1 MMFRKPLSL
10 GAAALLLA
18 LTGVSPALAAEFNPA
33 PLQKAAKQIERRLKT
48 RIGIAVYDPENAIE
62 WNYNGDQRF
71 PMNSTMKAFACATL
85 LHRADTGKTDLGQ
98 PVAIEED
105 MIVKY
110 SPVTQDHVGS
120 SNLTYADLCEATI
133 TTSDNTAANL
143 VLEELGGPAGLT
155 AFMRSIGDQ
164 ITRLDRYEPT
174 LNEGTPG
181 DPRDTT
187 TPSAA
192 AETLY
197 KLVFSSALSNT
208 SRTKLTGWLE
218 GNLVGNSTLRAG
230 LPRGWRIGDKTGA
243 GAYGSRGNI
252 AIIWPPKRAPLA
264 LVVYLTENKAAFKVR
279 NKAIAEVGAAFAR
292 SFEPA
297 H

>member
-18 LTGVSPALAAEFNPA
+18 LIGVPPALATEFNPA
-33 PLQKAAKQIERRLKT
+33 PLQKAANEIENRLKT

-62 WNYNGDQRF
+62 WDYNGDQRF

-85 LHRADTGKTDLGQ
+85 LHQVDTGKSDLGQ

-105 MIVKY
+105 MIVKH
-110 SPVTQDHVGS
+110 SPVTKDHIGS
-120 SNLTYADLCEATI
+120 SNLTYADLCEATV

-143 VLEELGGPAGLT
+143 VLQELGGPAGLT
-155 AFMRSIGDQ
+155 AFMRSVGDQ

-187 TPSAA
+187 TPRAA

-197 KLVFSSALSNT
+197 KLVFSNALSDA
-208 SRTKLTGWLE
+208 SRNKLAGWLE
-218 GNLVGNSTLRAG
+218 GNLVGDSTLRAG
-230 LPRGWRIGDKTGA
+230 LPEGWRIGDKTGA

-252 AIIWPPKRAPLA
+252 AIIWPPNRKPLA

-292 SFEPA
+292 SLEA
-297 H
+297 TH